1 MKIKLSVLIPSVHTR
16 RSTFLPKA
24 LEMIY
29 GQYEQLSPEQQAV
42 VEILTL
48 VDNKKMM
55 LGAKRN
61 TLIDIAQGEYIVF
74 VDDDD
79 RIEPDYL
86 TQLLEAIEY
95 SGADCIAFLA
105 SVSINGGKPRICRYS
120 KDFGKDYNTP
130 TEYHR
135 IPNHICCVKKSV
147 SLKSSFP
154 NIKYQEDAGYSKV
167 LLPHISSEYKI
178 NKVLYH
184 YDFNEQTT
192 ETQEHIAAQR
202 IKKNPVPSVI
212 DVVFLSRASNAQYRQ
227 MTQTAIDTCI
237 RGANGLSVN
246 CIVIEQE
253 PNIIYDNAVTVYHD
267 APFRYNAF
275 MNLGARQGTAPWIMF
290 ANNDLVFSDGFAHE
304 LIGANNPVVSPFE
317 PNDPRHRQLDQNE
330 KGYQNGRNLCGWC
343 FMMKREV
350 WAQIGG
356 LDEDFKG
363 WFADDA
369 VIEQVRRIGI
379 APMLVKNAVVK
390 HLGSKTLNALP
401 QDERDELC
409 WSQLELFNRKYN
421 QNKFHDNPHYKA
433 WQQRSKK

>member
-29 GQYEQLSPEQQAV
+29 RQYERLSPEQQSE

-86 TQLLEAIEY
+86 YSLLEAIEY
-95 SGADCIAFLA
+95 SGADCITFLA
-105 SVSINGGKPRICRYS
+105 SVSINGGKPHICRYS
-120 KDFGKDYNTP
+120 KDFGRDYNTP

-202 IKKNPVPSVI
+202 LKKNPVPSVI

-253 PNIIYDNAVTVYHD
+253 PNVIYDNAVTVYHD

-275 MNLGARQGTAPWIMF
+275 MNLGARHGTAPWIMF

-317 PNDPRHRQLDQNE
+317 PNDPRHRHVTENE

-343 FMMKREV
+343 FMMKREA
-350 WAQIGG
+350 WSQIGG

-379 APMLVKNAVVK
+379 APMVVKNAVVK